1 MVIIDCPQCVG
12 SGECRQ
18 CYTPCGERCEYCG
31 GDGGIEVQLSGLRT
45 LAHNLAAA
53 GGLCASWWS
62 GWKHGSWEFG
72 CRTSDDDDNPE
83 PYPGHALEPTPTPS
97 AK

>member
-1 MVIIDCPQCVG
+1 MSYDAECYCATNDGLLCVF
-12 SGECRQ
+12 
-18 CYTPCGERCEYCG
+18 CEMAS
-31 GDGGIEVQLSGLRT
+31 DARLRNI
-45 LAHNLAAA
+45 AHNLAVA
-53 GGLCASWWS
+53 GGMCASWWS